1 MSFFI
6 LLNTKADIL
15 KNVGNQTVDDS
26 HCLPQY
32 FPIQCKSMATVRE
45 LEGEQIMTEFSFLGE
60 LSL

>member
-32 FPIQCKSMATVRE
+32 FPIQWKSMATVRE